1 MSFLFPSGFAS
12 VNLELIEVVA
22 NAYEDEDSSAME
34 EFMAS
39 SPPAWNAD
47 IAVS

>member
-1 MSFLFPSGFAS
+1 MSPFPSGSAS
-12 VNLELIEVVA
+12 ESLELIEDVA

-47 IAVS
+47 IPVS